1 VERQTESG
9 LDSQA
14 DGEGLDLGLDLGDET
29 FSLEFARRATPDSR
43 RSNLADELRMA
54 RRASLSSKEGS
65 VLSEKG
71 KDAAL
76 ELDAGSELDERPIRQ
91 GTVESGHA
99 MDQLDEPIDLG
110 LDMGEGFDF
119 SGGGGGDVDMEHVA
133 PPADDERSRRESE
146 SKRNVQMNM
155 LNPNNLVL

>member
-1 VERQTESG
+1 
-9 LDSQA
+9 
-14 DGEGLDLGLDLGDET
+14 LDLGDET

-65 VLSEKG
+65 VFSEKG